1 MKRFI
6 LGTMFGVLTVAIL
19 VTFIPDRAHQLVDQA
34 GDVRVLIEDV
44 AARLEQLE
52 NISPEKEPEESEEG
66 TVEFSEFRSIDFSAS
81 ALQPAAEPEAR
92 QIAAVESAPE
102 SIRQNAIHRQ
112 SIDFDNL
119 ANGLARVTG
128 ALEKLNRTMKPGS
141 RKNRE
146 NSSSDESNP
155 RSGS

>member
-6 LGTMFGVLTVAIL
+6 LGTIFGVLTVAIL

-34 GDVRVLIEDV
+34 GDVRVLIEDM
-44 AARLEQLE
+44 AARLEQ
-52 NISPEKEPEESEEG
+52 IESESSEKISAESEREG
-66 TVEFSEFRSIDFSAS
+66 LEFSEFNSFEVSVA
-81 ALQPAAEPEAR
+81 AFQPAPEPEELE
-92 QIAAVESAPE
+92 IAAIEPDPG
-102 SIRQNAIHRQ
+102 SIRQNVLQRQ

-146 NSSSDESNP
+146 KTSGDESNAL
-155 RSGS
+155 SGS